1 MANEL
6 NFYGDLSQTGLTVE
20 ARVYNSSGTQVGS
33 NVSCSEVGTLAIYVG
48 DMPTATIGQY
58 GVRFFDSNSTLLSQ
72 GVINWDGDS
81 EIILNLDIAV
91 STISSGS
98 TDLTPVLNA
107 ISALN
112 DISTSDIRTELTT
125 ELARLDV
132 NVSSVA
138 YNDTAITNLINA
150 LPTLVEM
157 EASAALTAIADITG
171 LSTHDA
177 ADVVT
182 AMQVVADDFKANLS
196 AIETKA
202 QADTRQVALIS
213 EHDTT
218 QAAIGAIS
226 FDDTA
231 ILAAISALNNL
242 SLAQI
247 EGSSVLAKEVT
258 LTAISSAI
266 AAIPT
271 TDNVADLTPV
281 LTAIS
286 NLNDVT
292 PAEVRAAFN
301 EADFKDKNLE
311 TEIHAWLDSYTN
323 KNDWKGTGATVDLSP
338 VQNVVDAIL
347 IDTNA
352 IKPDLTII
360 NDGVKKSSLIIPHSE
375 DLT

>member
-1 MANEL
+1 M
-6 NFYGDLSQTGLTVE
+6 
-20 ARVYNSSGTQVGS
+20 
-33 NVSCSEVGTLAIYVG
+33 
-48 DMPTATIGQY
+48 
-58 GVRFFDSNSTLLSQ
+58 
-72 GVINWDGDS
+72 
-81 EIILNLDIAV
+81 
-91 STISSGS
+91 
-98 TDLTPVLNA
+98 
-107 ISALN
+107 
-112 DISTSDIRTELTT
+112 
-125 ELARLDV
+125 
-132 NVSSVA
+132 
-138 YNDTAITNLINA
+138 
-150 LPTLVEM
+150 
-157 EASAALTAIADITG
+157 
-171 LSTHDA
+171 
-177 ADVVT
+177 
-182 AMQVVADDFKANLS
+182 
-196 AIETKA
+196 
-202 QADTRQVALIS
+202 
-213 EHDTT
+213 
-218 QAAIGAIS
+218 
-226 FDDTA
+226 
-231 ILAAISALNNL
+231 
-242 SLAQI
+242 
-247 EGSSVLAKEVT
+247 
-258 LTAISSAI
+258 TAISSAI